1 MIEGTCSFLRLRWL
15 ALVLLSLLWATMG
28 GAAALAERSDFG
40 YSTLAANSAGRA
52 RNIPWSYGNTNGALG
67 VTDRFGN
74 ITIQPGLTGQT
85 LRETVVHEGVHRFF
99 SPRNTGPI
107 NRFRAFVGEQA
118 YGRSHLVRY
127 IEEGLAEGI
136 ATGSLRT
143 GLTYPVRAGYVT
155 PGRTLLEGGLYLG
168 GSAGAAWGAYELFD
182 DD

>member
-1 MIEGTCSFLRLRWL
+1 MLIED
-15 ALVLLSLLWATMG
+15 
-28 GAAALAERSDFG
+28 AAAGLGARAIARARTG
-40 YSTLAANSAGRA
+40 AANSAGRA

-67 VTDRFGN
+67 VTDRYGN
-74 ITIQPGLTGQT
+74 ITIRPGLTGQM
-85 LRETVVHEGVHRFF
+85 LQETVAHEGVHRFF

-107 NRFRAFVGEQA
+107 NRFRALVGEQA

-168 GSAGAAWGAYELFD
+168 GTSGSAWGAYKLFNND
-182 DD
+182 